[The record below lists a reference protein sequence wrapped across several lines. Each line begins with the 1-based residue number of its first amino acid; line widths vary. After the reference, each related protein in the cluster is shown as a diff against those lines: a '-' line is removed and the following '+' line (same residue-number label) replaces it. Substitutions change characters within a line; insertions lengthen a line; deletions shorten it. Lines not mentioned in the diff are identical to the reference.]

1 MQGRFVDALVP
12 GISSIR
18 SWSVPILFKGL
29 WESEMPAPLRNIA
42 VSFRKKGEFVTRSI
56 AGEMVVVPVRGQV
69 GDLNAIY
76 NLNEVGAFIWERI
89 DGRNSVTQVVEAVH
103 GEFEVALEQAEK
115 ETSEFMA
122 ALEAAGMIEP
132 SGPKA

>member
-1 MQGRFVDALVP
+1 
-12 GISSIR
+12 
-18 SWSVPILFKGL
+18 
-29 WESEMPAPLRNIA
+29 MPDPLRNIA

-89 DGRNSVTQVVEAVH
+89 DGRNSVTQVVEAVR

-132 SGPKA
+132 SGPEA

>member
-1 MQGRFVDALVP
+1 
-12 GISSIR
+12 
-18 SWSVPILFKGL
+18 
-29 WESEMPAPLRNIA
+29 MPDSLRDIA

-56 AGEMVVVPVRGQV
+56 AGETLVVPVRGQV

-89 DGRNSVTQVVEAVH
+89 DGRNSVTQVAEAVLE
-103 GEFEVALEQAEK
+103 EFKVALEQAEK
-115 ETSEFMA
+115 ETSEFIA

-132 SGPKA
+132 SDTEV

>member
-1 MQGRFVDALVP
+1 
-12 GISSIR
+12 
-18 SWSVPILFKGL
+18 
-29 WESEMPAPLRNIA
+29 MPDSLRDIA

-56 AGEMVVVPVRGQV
+56 AGETLVVPVRGQV

-89 DGRNSVTQVVEAVH
+89 DGRKSVTQVVQAVLE
-103 GEFEVALEQAEK
+103 EFKVALEQAEK
-115 ETSEFMA
+115 ETSEFIA

-132 SGPKA
+132 SSTEV

>member
-1 MQGRFVDALVP
+1 
-12 GISSIR
+12 
-18 SWSVPILFKGL
+18 
-29 WESEMPAPLRNIA
+29 MPDSLRDIA

-56 AGEMVVVPVRGQV
+56 AGETLVVPVRGQV

-89 DGRNSVTQVVEAVH
+89 DGRKSVTQVAEAVLE
-103 GEFEVALEQAEK
+103 EFKVALEQAEK
-115 ETSEFMA
+115 ETSEFIA
-122 ALEAAGMIEP
+122 ALGAAGMIEP